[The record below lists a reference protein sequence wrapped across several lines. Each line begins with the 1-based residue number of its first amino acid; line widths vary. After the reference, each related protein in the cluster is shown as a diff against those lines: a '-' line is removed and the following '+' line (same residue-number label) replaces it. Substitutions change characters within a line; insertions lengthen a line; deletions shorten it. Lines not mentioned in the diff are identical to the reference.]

1 MWYIWSNDPN
11 RMSVTLYRDFE
22 SVTYTV
28 EMYRRLYPDYSWEI
42 RNY

>member
-11 RMSVTLYRDFE
+11 RMSVTIYSDWD

-28 EMYRRLYPDYSWEI
+28 GLYRRLYPHYVWEI
-42 RNY
+42 KEY